1 MERITPAQMEALT
14 GLTVANQRVW
24 HRSGY
29 MHPELEAERGASG
42 HRRYTRLDVLHV
54 CTVRAIADY
63 GLPLPVAAMIAE
75 MCTDEISSRLQG
87 LSLLSS
93 EITHPYVLVFRSRDR
108 AATADTEIIGGGVL
122 HEEAPDG
129 YEIVRLSDL
138 NKMTHYTT
146 LGGVLIISGNLQ
158 QVIPQAVKDF
168 FTPEELSERLAPH
181 IQPDD
186 GEENT

>member
-1 MERITPAQMEALT
+1 MMRLTPAQMEALT
-14 GLTVANQRVW
+14 GLSVANQRVW
-24 HRSGY
+24 QRSGF
-29 MHPELEAERGASG
+29 MHPELAEDRQGTG
-42 HRRYTRLDVLHV
+42 HRRYTRLDALHV

-63 GLPLPVAAMIAE
+63 GLPLAVAAMVAE
-75 MCTDEISSRLQG
+75 MCTDEISSRLQD
-87 LSLLSS
+87 LPLLSS

-146 LGGVLIISGNLQ
+146 LGGVLIISQNLQ
-158 QVIPQAVKDF
+158 EVIPQAVKDF
-168 FTPEELSERLAPH
+168 F
-181 IQPDD
+181 QPDD
-186 GEENT
+186 GEDRT